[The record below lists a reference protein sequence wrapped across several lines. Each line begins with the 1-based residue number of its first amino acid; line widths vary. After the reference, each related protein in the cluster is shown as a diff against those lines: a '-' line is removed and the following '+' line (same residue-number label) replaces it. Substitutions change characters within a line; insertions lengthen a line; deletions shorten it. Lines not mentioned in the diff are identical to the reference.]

1 MRDAGKVAGALFT
14 IACYN
19 DLVEALRSRKASLGL
34 SDATLDDIAGLTA
47 GHTNKV
53 LGPSRDRGIG
63 AATFEAYLMALAIDL
78 VMVESKSKLKTMRPH
93 YEGRKDSHVRT
104 NHRLSGAGVSR
115 IMSELGRRRQAKY
128 TAEQRSEYAR
138 RAAWKRWEKAG

>member
-34 SDATLDDIAGLTA
+34 SDATLDDIAGLTQ

-78 VMVESKSKLKTMRPH
+78 VMVESRSKLKTMQPH
-93 YEGRKDSHVRT
+93 YEARKSSHVRT
-104 NHRLSGAGVSR
+104 NHRVSNAGLSR
-115 IMSELGRRRQAKY
+115 IMSELGRRRQAKI
-128 TAEQRSEYAR
+128 TAAERSEIAR
-138 RAAWKRWEKAG
+138 KRAWKRWAKAG